1 MGVYTKA
8 YKPML
13 VAPKTA
19 VVGLTPTQRMP
30 VPARPVRIA
39 NSRAERG
46 ESRPRTRGRLRVRDI
61 LASCAGSKSMLRAL
75 AEATVAK
82 VPVVRK
88 ARVRV
93 EREGVCVADTDR
105 REGTGYNEYE
115 AVVVRTMRVAR
126 RGLESDR

>member
-1 MGVYTKA
+1 
-8 YKPML
+8 
-13 VAPKTA
+13 
-19 VVGLTPTQRMP
+19 
-30 VPARPVRIA
+30 
-39 NSRAERG
+39 
-46 ESRPRTRGRLRVRDI
+46 
-61 LASCAGSKSMLRAL
+61 MLRAL

-93 EREGVCVADTDR
+93 EREGVCVADTER

-115 AVVVRTMRVAR
+115 AVVVRTIRVAR